1 MTRSRLAAS
10 LSASLALVI
19 TLAVPFLFQAPLS
32 AQDAITSPMEEF
44 DHEIGADYFLATYTQ
59 LAAYWEKL
67 AQESPR
73 MALDTIGHSAEGRP
87 QLMAILTSP
96 ENHASLDR
104 FRDISRRLAL
114 AEGLTDED
122 ARRLAREGKA
132 VVWIDGGLHATEV
145 LGAHQLMELV
155 YQMVSLDDEETLR
168 FLDDVIVLAAHAN
181 PDGME
186 LVSSWYMRH
195 EDPLERSTRGIP
207 RLYQKYIGH
216 DNNRDSYLVSQPETR
231 NMSRVKF
238 IEWHP
243 QIMYNHHQRGP
254 TGTVLFVPPF
264 RNPFNYAT
272 HPLLNLGI
280 DAVGIAMHNRLVAEG
295 KYGATMRDGA
305 SFSTWF
311 NGNVRTTGYFHNM
324 IGILTETVGNPT
336 PGVVEF
342 LPDKQLPSTD
352 LPAPAV
358 PRPLHFR
365 EVVDYS
371 ITANRAVI
379 DYASRYRE
387 TVLYNRYLMG
397 RDAIRRGSQDSWT
410 HRPKMIERAKAE
422 LADRGVMA
430 RPGEGMEQYFGRSVP
445 IEHFDVLR
453 KPEDRDP
460 RGYILPS
467 DQPDFPSATKFV
479 NSLQRSGVTVH
490 RASRGFEVEGRSYPA
505 GSYVIKTAQAFAP
518 HVYDMLEPQDYPNDF
533 QYEGGPPIPPYDNAG
548 YTLALQMGVEFDRI
562 LEGFEGPFEVI
573 EGIAEPEP
581 GRVADADGAVGFLT
595 SHAVNDAAVATNRLL
610 AAGHEVY
617 WLEQPVSAN
626 GTTYPTGTIYVP
638 NRAELPG
645 TLEEIAAQFGVSFH
659 GVRQAPTGSALQ
671 LSPVRIGLW
680 DRYGGSMASGWTRW
694 IFEQYE
700 FPFELVF
707 PQELDAGDLAEK
719 FDVLVFPDEAIP
731 APGGGGSSG
740 PRGGSPDAES
750 IPAEYR
756 GRLGR
761 VTAEQTIPRL
771 LEFVEA
777 GGTLL
782 AIGSSTN
789 LAYHTDLPLENHL
802 VGGDGERLA
811 RSEYYIP
818 SSVLEVRVDN
828 THPLAWGMSERAMVM
843 FNNSPVFRVGPEAH
857 IAGVRPVAWF
867 DTVDPL
873 KSGWAWGQHHLD
885 GGTAVAAVR
894 IGGGDLYLFGPLI
907 KKRAQPHG
915 TFKLLFNGVHMAGAT
930 RGRLGEIAV
939 GEGS

>member
-1 MTRSRLAAS
+1 
-10 LSASLALVI
+10 
-19 TLAVPFLFQAPLS
+19 
-32 AQDAITSPMEEF
+32 MEEF
-44 DHEIGADYFLATYTQ
+44 GHEIGDDYFLATYAQ
-59 LAAYWEKL
+59 LIAYWETL

-73 MALDTIGHSAEGRP
+73 MALDTIGYTAEGRP

-96 ENHASLDR
+96 ENHANLDR
-104 FRDISRRLAL
+104 FKGISGRLAL
-114 AEGLTDED
+114 AEGVTDDE
-122 ARRLAREGKA
+122 ARRLAEDGKA

-155 YQMVSLDDEETLR
+155 YQMVSLEDEETLR
-168 FLDDVIVLAAHAN
+168 FLDDVIVLATHAN

-186 LVSSWYMRH
+186 LVSNWYMRH

-216 DNNRDSYLVSQPETR
+216 DNNRDSYLVSQPETQ

-342 LPDKQLPSTD
+342 LPDKQLPSTE

-365 EVVDYS
+365 EVVEYS
-371 ITANRAVI
+371 ITANRAII

-397 RDAIRRGSQDSWT
+397 RDAIQRGSQDSWT

-422 LADRGVMA
+422 LVERGVMA

-445 IEHFDVLR
+445 IKHFDVLR
-453 KPEDRDP
+453 RPEDRDP
-460 RGYILPS
+460 RGYILPA
-467 DQPDFPSATKFV
+467 DQPDFPTATKFV
-479 NSLQRSGVTVH
+479 NSLQRSGIAVH
-490 RASRGFEVEGRSYPA
+490 RATRAFEVEGRSYPA
-505 GSYVIKTAQAFAP
+505 GSYVVKTAQAFAP
-518 HVYDMLEPQDYPNDF
+518 HVYDMFEPQDYPNDF

-548 YTLALQMGVEFDRI
+548 YTLAFQMGVEFDRI
-562 LEGFEGPFEVI
+562 LEGFEGPLEVI
-573 EGIAEPEP
+573 EGLAEPAP
-581 GRVADADGAVGFLT
+581 ARVTGSDDAVGFLT

-617 WLEQPVSAN
+617 WLEEPVSTN
-626 GTTYPTGTIYVP
+626 GTTYPAGTIYMP
-638 NRAELPG
+638 NRAELPAM
-645 TLEEIAAQFGVSFH
+645 LEEIATELGVSFH
-659 GVRQAPTGSALQ
+659 GIGQAPAGAALK
-671 LSPVRIGLW
+671 LRPVRIGLW
-680 DRYGGSMASGWTRW
+680 DRYGGSMSSGWTRW
-694 IFEQYE
+694 MFEQYE

-707 PQELDAGDLAEK
+707 PQELDAGGLREK
-719 FDVLVFPDEAIP
+719 FDVLVFPDGAIP
-731 APGGGGSSG
+731 APGGEERSG
-740 PRGGSPDAES
+740 FRGGSPDPET

-756 GRLGR
+756 GWLGR
-761 VTAEQTIPRL
+761 VTAEQTIPQL
-771 LEFVEA
+771 LEFVRA

-789 LAYHTDLPLENHL
+789 IAYHTDLPLMNHL
-802 VGGDGERLA
+802 VDGDGERLD

-818 SSVLEVRVDN
+818 SSVLEMRVDD
-828 THPLAWGMSERAMVM
+828 THPLAWGMKERTNVM
-843 FNNSPVFRVGPEAH
+843 FNNSPVFRVGPEAQ
-857 IAGVRPVAWF
+857 IVGVRPIAWF

-873 KSGWAWGQHHLD
+873 KSGWAWGQHHLNR
-885 GGTAVAAVR
+885 GTAVAAAR
-894 IGGGDLYLFGPLI
+894 IGSGNLYLLGPLI

-915 TFKLLFNGVHMAGAT
+915 TFKLLFNGIHLSGAS
-930 RGRLGEIAV
+930 RVRLGEMAA